1 MKKRKSSLI
10 PWMTFSVE
18 FLSVFIAVISAFALN
33 NWNEERMA
41 RNAESKILTEIY
53 SGLEKDLEDLR
64 INKIGHEVGLKSSSY
79 FKKLVTQE
87 EVAMDSFPF
96 HYFNLTRDFISVLN
110 TSGYEALKS
119 KGLELIQSDSLRRK
133 IISLYEYHYHLLRKF
148 EEEYAE
154 AQFHQSF
161 FHEINTILAPHM
173 TFSPSNQIIGVRLPL
188 ILSIAERNLILSYL
202 WKIEVN
208 RNFINNFYPQVEA
221 EVEAVQYHI
230 QAVLQSE

>member
-1 MKKRKSSLI
+1 MQESSKQQF
-10 PWMTFSVE
+10 PWSTFGVE

-33 NWNEERMA
+33 NWNNNRMA

-64 INKIGHEVGLKSSSY
+64 INKIGHEIGLKSSSY
-79 FKKLVTQE
+79 FKKLVAQE
-87 EVAMDSFPF
+87 EVAIDSFPF
-96 HYFNLTRDFISVLN
+96 HYFSLTRDFISVLN

-161 FHEINTILAPHM
+161 FHEMNTILAPHM
-173 TFSPSNQIIGVRLPL
+173 TFSSSNQLRGIRLPL
-188 ILSIAERNLILSYL
+188 MLSETERNLLLSYL

-221 EVEAVQYHI
+221 EVEAVQSHI